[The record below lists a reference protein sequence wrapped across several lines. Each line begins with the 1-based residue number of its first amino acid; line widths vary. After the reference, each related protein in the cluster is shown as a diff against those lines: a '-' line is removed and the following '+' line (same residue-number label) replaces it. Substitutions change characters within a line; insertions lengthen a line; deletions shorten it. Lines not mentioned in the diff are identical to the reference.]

1 MRSVDEYLAHIRSFT
16 TVLGSEPIAVAEAAG
31 RVVVH
36 DVRAAVSVPVFDNS
50 AMDGYAV
57 HYQDVGIASETAP
70 VALRVVADLPA
81 GTHEHPM
88 IEPGQAARIMTGAPF
103 PQGADTVVPVEDTDG
118 GTNTVMVRGA
128 KSSGVHVRFAGE
140 DMQAGDV
147 VVPRGTRLG
156 ALELSAIASVGV
168 SEVQVSRRPRIA
180 VVSTGSELVESGQ
193 PLDFGQIPE
202 SNSILVAALAA
213 EAGAEIVFRGT
224 VTDDVRELLAQ
235 IDSLPQVD
243 AVVLSGGVSV
253 GAYDVVKAAFEPRGE
268 IEFTTVAM
276 QPGKPQG
283 FGRLADGPLVFCL
296 PGNPV
301 SAAVSFETFVRPAF
315 ERMTQEAV
323 AAVEWAVAGA
333 TWRARPGRRLTIPV
347 LLTSTPEGGLL
358 AHPANVASGMG
369 SHRSAT
375 LAKVQGWVIVPAG
388 VDQVN
393 EGDVV
398 QVRRR

>member
-1 MRSVDEYLAHIRSFT
+1 MRSVDEHLTHILSST
-16 TVLGSEPIAVAEAAG
+16 TVLGSESIAVATAAG
-31 RVVVH
+31 RVVVE

-57 HYQDVGIASETAP
+57 HYQDVAGASEVSP
-70 VALRVVADLPA
+70 VSLLVVADLPA
-81 GTHEHPM
+81 GTHEHPE

-103 PQGADTVVPVEDTDG
+103 PRGADTVVPVEETDG
-118 GTNTVMVRGA
+118 GTRTVQIRGVKERGA
-128 KSSGVHVRFAGE
+128 HVRSAGE
-140 DMQAGDV
+140 DIRAGDV
-147 VVPRGTRLG
+147 VVPCGTRLG
-156 ALELSAIASVGV
+156 ALEQSAIASVGV
-168 SEVQVSRRPRIA
+168 SEVLVSRRTRVA
-180 VVSTGSELVESGQ
+180 VVSTGSELVEAGK

-202 SNSILVAALAA
+202 SNSIMVAGLAA
-213 EAGAEIVFRGT
+213 EAGAEVVFRGT
-224 VTDDVRELLAQ
+224 VTDDVTKLLDQ
-235 IDSLPQVD
+235 IDQLPDVD
-243 AVVLSGGVSV
+243 VVVLSGGVSV
-253 GAYDVVKAAFEPRGE
+253 GAYDVVKAAFAPRGD

-283 FGRLADGPLVFCL
+283 FGRLTDGPLVFCL

-301 SAAVSFETFVRPAF
+301 SAAVSFETFARPAF
-315 ERMTQEAV
+315 ELMTQQADEAI
-323 AAVEWAVAGA
+323 EWAVAGA
-333 TWRARPGRRLTIPV
+333 SWRARPGRRLTIPV
-347 LLTSTPEGGLL
+347 LLTSTPEGGLI

-375 LAKVQGWVIVPAG
+375 LAKVQGWVIVPAD